1 MGIGL
6 SGMVSGLDTESIVE
20 AMVSG
25 QTAKKT
31 KIENKITINK
41 WTTEAWSSL
50 NKKIYSF
57 YTGYASKLRL
67 KSTYQTK
74 TAESSDESKVKVTST
89 KDGAVGQHSIQIKSL
104 ASSQYVT
111 GAKLSGTY
119 TTETRVQQLDAENGS
134 NLVGQTIT
142 FTGKSDNGEEATSS
156 ITIDNNTRISD
167 IIASAKEAGITA
179 SYDTAQKRFFFS
191 SADSG
196 TENKFTITSTQ
207 NTAAYTSALSNLNGI
222 LTEDEQGELSETDL
236 TSYQNAISTLTEAS
250 TDDLT
255 TVLNNFDT
263 FDVTD
268 TENNTEDQIAIYNA
282 INTTTDLR
290 TEIDAK
296 SNDDIA
302 ALDTDSDTYADD
314 LAAIKAEIRENNLTN
329 IKSTVSDYNTALG
342 NKTESGSL
350 MGLGLGDGIDGTAI
364 KENGTGSLVVV
375 AASDAEAVVDGAT
388 MTSSSNTLVVN
399 GLTLNMNDTTYNKTT
414 GEYDTVNVTVS
425 KNTEST
431 YNLIKEALTSYN
443 ELVDEMSELYYA
455 DSARDYDPL
464 TDEQK
469 EAMTDDEIE
478 QWESKIK
485 SALLRRDTTLG
496 SLMSSMRTALQ
507 SSYTDEDGN
516 SYSLSTY
523 GIVTGA
529 YTEYGKLH
537 IYGDSEDSTYATY
550 DDRLQAALD
559 EDPDKVMDALSN
571 IFTNLYTTL
580 SDKCAKTSISS
591 ALTFY
596 NDKQYS
602 TYLTSY
608 QEDLEEIEDRITELS
623 DRYYEQFTAMETAL
637 SNLQSQT
644 SSLSS
649 LFGTSSS

>member
-31 KIENKITINK
+31 KIENKITMNK
-41 WTTEAWSSL
+41 WTTESWSSL

-67 KSTYQTK
+67 KSAYQTK
-74 TAESSDESKVKVTST
+74 SAESSDESKVKVTST

-111 GAKLSGTY
+111 GAKLAGTY
-119 TTETRVQQLDAENGS
+119 TAETRIQQLDAENNS
-134 NLVGQTIT
+134 DLVGQTIT
-142 FTGKSDNGEEATSS
+142 FTGKSDTGEAAASS
-156 ITIDNNTRISD
+156 ITIDNNTKISD

-196 TENKFTITSTQ
+196 TENKFTITSIK
-207 NTAAYTSALSNLNGI
+207 NTSAYTSALSNLNGI
-222 LTEDEQGELSETDL
+222 LTEEEQGTLSETDL
-236 TSYQNAISTLTEAS
+236 TSYQNALSALTEAN

-255 TVLNNFDT
+255 AVLDNFDT

-268 TENNTEDQIAIYNA
+268 TANTEDKIAIYDA
-282 INTTTDLR
+282 INTIADLR
-290 TEIDAK
+290 TEIDAN
-296 SNDDIA
+296 SNDEIA
-302 ALDTDSDTYADD
+302 ALDPDSETYADD
-314 LAAIKAEIRENNLTN
+314 VAAVKAEIRANNLAD
-329 IKSTVSDYNTALG
+329 IKSTVSDYKISLA

-350 MGLGLGDGIDGTAI
+350 IGLGLGSGIDGTAI

-431 YNLIKEALTSYN
+431 YKLIKEALTSYN
-443 ELVDEMSELYYA
+443 ELVDEMSTLYYA

-496 SLMSSMRTALQ
+496 SLMSSMRTSLQ
-507 SSYTDEDGN
+507 SSYKDEDGN

-559 EDPDKVMDALSN
+559 EDPDKVMDALSS

-623 DRYYEQFTAMETAL
+623 DRYYEQFTAMEKAL

>member
-31 KIENKITINK
+31 KIENKITMNK
-41 WTTEAWSSL
+41 WTTESWSSL

-67 KSTYQTK
+67 KSAYQTK
-74 TAESSDESKVKVTST
+74 SAESSDESKVKVTST

-111 GAKLSGTY
+111 GAKLAGTY
-119 TTETRVQQLDAENGS
+119 TAETRIQQLDAENNS
-134 NLVGQTIT
+134 DLVGQTIT
-142 FTGKSDNGEEATSS
+142 FTGKSDTGEAAVSS
-156 ITIDNNTRISD
+156 ITIDNNTKISD

-196 TENKFTITSTQ
+196 TENKFTITSIK
-207 NTAAYTSALSNLNGI
+207 NTSAYTSALSNLNGI
-222 LTEDEQGELSETDL
+222 LTEEEQGTLSETDL
-236 TSYQNAISTLTEAS
+236 TSYQNALSALTEAN

-255 TVLNNFDT
+255 AVLDNFDT

-268 TENNTEDQIAIYNA
+268 TANTEDKIAIYDA
-282 INTTTDLR
+282 INTIADLR
-290 TEIDAK
+290 TEIDAN
-296 SNDDIA
+296 SNDEIA
-302 ALDTDSDTYADD
+302 ALDPDSETYADD
-314 LAAIKAEIRENNLTN
+314 VAAVKAEIRANNLAD
-329 IKSTVSDYNTALG
+329 IKSTVSDYKISLA

-350 MGLGLGDGIDGTAI
+350 IGLGLGSGIDGTAI

-431 YNLIKEALTSYN
+431 YKLIKEALTSYN
-443 ELVDEMSELYYA
+443 ELVDEMSTLYYA

-496 SLMSSMRTALQ
+496 SLMSSMRTSLQ
-507 SSYTDEDGN
+507 SSYKDEDGN

-559 EDPDKVMDALSN
+559 EDPDKVMDALSS

-623 DRYYEQFTAMETAL
+623 DRYYEQFTAMEKAL

>member
-31 KIENKITINK
+31 KIENKITMNK
-41 WTTEAWSSL
+41 WTTESWSSL

-67 KSTYQTK
+67 KSAYQTK
-74 TAESSDESKVKVTST
+74 SAESSDESKVKVTST

-111 GAKLSGTY
+111 GAKLAGTY
-119 TTETRVQQLDAENGS
+119 TAETRIQQLDAENNS
-134 NLVGQTIT
+134 DLVGQTIT
-142 FTGKSDNGEEATSS
+142 FTGKSDTGEAAVSS
-156 ITIDNNTRISD
+156 ITIDNNTKISD

-196 TENKFTITSTQ
+196 TENKFTITSIK
-207 NTAAYTSALSNLNGI
+207 NTSAYTSALSNLNGI
-222 LTEDEQGELSETDL
+222 LTEEEQGTLSETDL
-236 TSYQNAISTLTEAS
+236 TSYQNALSALTEAN

-255 TVLNNFDT
+255 AVLDNFDT

-268 TENNTEDQIAIYNA
+268 TANTEDKIAIYDA
-282 INTTTDLR
+282 INTIADLR
-290 TEIDAK
+290 TEIDAN
-296 SNDDIA
+296 SNDEIA
-302 ALDTDSDTYADD
+302 ALDPDSETYADD
-314 LAAIKAEIRENNLTN
+314 VAAVKAEIRANNLAD
-329 IKSTVSDYNTALG
+329 IKSTVSDYKISLA

-350 MGLGLGDGIDGTAI
+350 MGLGLGSGIDGTAI

-431 YNLIKEALTSYN
+431 YKLIKEALTSYN
-443 ELVDEMSELYYA
+443 ELVDEMSTLYYA

-496 SLMSSMRTALQ
+496 SLMSSMRTSLQ
-507 SSYTDEDGN
+507 SSYKDEDGN

-559 EDPDKVMDALSN
+559 EDPDKVMDALSS

-623 DRYYEQFTAMETAL
+623 DRYYEQFTAMEKAL